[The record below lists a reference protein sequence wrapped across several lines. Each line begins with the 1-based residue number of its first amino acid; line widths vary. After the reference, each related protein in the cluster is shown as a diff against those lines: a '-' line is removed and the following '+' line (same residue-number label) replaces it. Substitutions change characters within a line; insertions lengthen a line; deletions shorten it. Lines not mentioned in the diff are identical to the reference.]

1 MDINRIKTAFERR
14 GFSVQY
20 FETGAQ
26 AVAYLAQQAAGK
38 TVSFGGS
45 ITLEQLGAYEA
56 LGKIAD
62 VSWHWKGDGYQ
73 QTPAVYLTSANAISE
88 TGEIVNIDGAGN
100 RVSATLYGPK
110 EVFFVCGINK
120 ITPDLASAIDRA
132 QNIAAPKNAWRLFG
146 DADSDAVCVE
156 QGAPIP
162 ACTAAGGTSCYHCKA
177 PNSICRAVVIHQGPM
192 RSQERCELVL
202 IGEELGY

>member
-1 MDINRIKTAFERR
+1 MDIKRITAVFESR

-20 FETGAQ
+20 FETGAE
-26 AVAYLAQQAAGK
+26 AVDYLAQQTAGK
-38 TVSFGGS
+38 SVSFGGS
-45 ITLEQLGAYEA
+45 MTLEQLGAYEKLNKA
-56 LGKIAD
+56 TD

-73 QTPAVYLTSANAISE
+73 QTPEVYITSANAVSE

-120 ITPDLASAIDRA
+120 LTPDLTSAIDRA

-146 DADSDAVCVE
+146 DFAS
-156 QGAPIP
+156 GAACMEEGASIP
-162 ACTAAGGTSCYHCKA
+162 ACAAAGGNQCYHCKA
-177 PNSICRAVVIHQGPM
+177 PNSICRAIVIHQGPM
-192 RSQERCELVL
+192 RAQERCELIL
-202 IGEELGY
+202 IGEDLGY